1 MIKRIYAQ
9 RKIVIDWR
17 DVQKRTENTMAKKKS
32 ATVTKLRPVA
42 PRQYPDLHEH
52 LERLER
58 EGLLIRVKEPVDKD
72 QEMHPLVRWQFRGGI
87 KEKDRKAFLF
97 EKPVN
102 AKGRPYDIPVA
113 IGILAANR
121 RIYGI
126 GLGCDPTQ
134 VNQLWAEAK
143 AHPIPPVE
151 IPSDAAPVHEVV
163 YQGEELKVP
172 GQGIDGIPVPI
183 STPGWDNAPYIS
195 AAHFITRDPD
205 NGIHNIGTYRAM
217 IKAPDRVGCNPSL
230 ELGQGIYVHWEK
242 YRARREKMPA
252 ALCVGGVPA
261 ISYVAA
267 QKLNY
272 DVDEFAVAGGLVKAP
287 IRVVKG
293 KTVPLLVPADAEI
306 IIEGWVNTEWLEPE
320 APFGESH
327 GHVNLKEYN
336 PYMEV
341 TAITRRKKAI
351 LCSII
356 SQVTPSESSVI
367 KKMAYEPLYLDHLKN
382 VLGAKSVTRVMLH
395 EPLTATQK
403 LTVIQMRKPSQAEVW
418 RALMGAV
425 AFRPSM
431 SKIVIAVDE
440 DIDPENLDAVFW
452 ALGYRSQPHRD
463 VQIIRGTDI
472 GHAPRHDARGSADDS
487 CLLWDATLKETF
499 PPISLP
505 KKEYME
511 RAHELWDKL
520 GLPKLEPESPWY
532 GYPLG
537 DWNPELDEEAKLA
550 TAGEFWQTG
559 KKIAGERR
567 RSEDVPVNTSYYGH
581 QKPK

>member
-1 MIKRIYAQ
+1 MSN
-9 RKIVIDWR
+9 
-17 DVQKRTENTMAKKKS
+17 EKS
-32 ATVTKLRPVA
+32 ATVTKLTVIA

-52 LERLER
+52 LDRLER
-58 EGLLIRVKEPVDKD
+58 EGLLVRVTEPVDKD

-97 EKPVN
+97 EKPVD
-102 AKGRPYDIPVA
+102 AKGKTYDIPVA

-121 RIYGI
+121 TIYGI
-126 GLGCDPTQ
+126 GLGCDPTK

-143 AHPIPPVE
+143 TNPIAPVE
-151 IPSDAAPVHEVV
+151 IPSEAAPVHEVV
-163 YQGEELKVP
+163 YQEEDLKIP
-172 GQGIDGIPVPI
+172 GQGVDGIPVPI

-195 AAHFITRDPD
+195 AAHFITKDPD
-205 NGIHNIGTYRAM
+205 SGIHNIGTYRAM

-242 YRARREKMPA
+242 CRARQERMPA
-252 ALCVGGVPA
+252 ALCIGGVPA

-287 IRVVKG
+287 IRVVKA
-293 KTVPLLVPADAEI
+293 KTVPLMVPADAEI

-327 GHVNLKEYN
+327 GHVNPKEYN

-341 TAITRRKKAI
+341 TAITRRKKAV

-367 KKMAYEPLYLDHLKN
+367 KKMAYEPLYLDHLRN
-382 VLGAKSVTRVMLH
+382 ALGVKCVTRVMLH

-403 LTVIQMRKPSQAEVW
+403 LTVIQMRKPSRAEVW
-418 RALMGAV
+418 RAMMGAV

-431 SKIVIAVDE
+431 SKIVVAVDE
-440 DIDPENLDAVFW
+440 DIDPENMDAVFW

-511 RAHELWDKL
+511 RARKLWEKL
-520 GLPKLEPESPWY
+520 DLPKLEPESPWH
-532 GYPLG
+532 GYSLG

-550 TAGEFWQTG
+550 IAGEFWQTG
-559 KKIAGERR
+559 EKIALERR
-567 RSEDVPVNTSYYGH
+567 RTDDVPLNTSYYGH
-581 QKPK
+581 QKEK

>member
-1 MIKRIYAQ
+1 MSNEQ
-9 RKIVIDWR
+9 
-17 DVQKRTENTMAKKKS
+17 S
-32 ATVTKLRPVA
+32 ATATKLTVIA
-42 PRQYPDLHEH
+42 PRQYPDLHDH
-52 LERLER
+52 LDRLER

-97 EKPVN
+97 EKPVD
-102 AKGRPYDIPVA
+102 AKGNTYDIPVA

-121 RIYGI
+121 TIYGI
-126 GLGCDPTQ
+126 GLGCDPTK

-143 AHPIPPVE
+143 TNPIAPVE
-151 IPSDAAPVHEVV
+151 IPSEAAPVHEVV
-163 YQGEELKVP
+163 YQEEDLNVA
-172 GQGIDGIPVPI
+172 GQGVDGIPVPI

-195 AAHFITRDPD
+195 AAHFITRDAD
-205 NGIHNIGTYRAM
+205 SGIHNIGTYRAM

-242 YRARREKMPA
+242 YRARQERMPA
-252 ALCVGGVPA
+252 ALCIGGVPA

-272 DVDEFAVAGGLVKAP
+272 DIDEFAVAGGLVKAP
-287 IRVVKG
+287 IRVVKA
-293 KTVPLLVPADAEI
+293 KTVPLMVPADAEI

-327 GHVNLKEYN
+327 GHVNPKEYN

-341 TAITRRKKAI
+341 TAITRRRKAI

-382 VLGAKSVTRVMLH
+382 ALGVKCVTRVMLH

-403 LTVIQMRKPSQAEVW
+403 LTVIQMRKPSRAEVW
-418 RALMGAV
+418 RAMMGAV

-440 DIDPENLDAVFW
+440 DIDPENMDAVFW

-505 KKEYME
+505 KQEYME
-511 RAHELWDKL
+511 RARKLWEKL
-520 GLPKLEPESPWY
+520 DLPKLEPESPWH
-532 GYPLG
+532 GYSLG

-550 TAGEFWQTG
+550 VAGEFWQTG
-559 KKIAGERR
+559 KKIALERR
-567 RSEDVPVNTSYYGH
+567 RTEEMPLNTSYYGH
-581 QKPK
+581 QKEK

>member
-1 MIKRIYAQ
+1 MSN
-9 RKIVIDWR
+9 
-17 DVQKRTENTMAKKKS
+17 ENS
-32 ATVTKLRPVA
+32 ATVTKLTVIA

-52 LERLER
+52 LDRLER
-58 EGLLIRVKEPVDKD
+58 EGLLVRVTEPVDKD

-97 EKPVN
+97 EKPVD
-102 AKGRPYDIPVA
+102 AKGKNYDIPVA

-121 RIYGI
+121 TIYGI
-126 GLGCDPTQ
+126 GLGCDPTK

-143 AHPIPPVE
+143 TNPIAPVE
-151 IPSDAAPVHEVV
+151 IPSEAAPVHEVV
-163 YQGEELKVP
+163 YQEEDLKVP
-172 GQGIDGIPVPI
+172 GQGVDGIPVPI

-195 AAHFITRDPD
+195 AAHFITKDPD
-205 NGIHNIGTYRAM
+205 SGIHNIGTYRAM

-242 YRARREKMPA
+242 YRARQERMPA
-252 ALCVGGVPA
+252 ALCIGGVPA

-287 IRVVKG
+287 IRVVKA
-293 KTVPLLVPADAEI
+293 KTVPLMVPADAEI

-327 GHVNLKEYN
+327 GHVNPKEYN

-341 TAITRRKKAI
+341 TAITRRKKAV

-367 KKMAYEPLYLDHLKN
+367 KKMAYEPLYLDHLRN
-382 VLGAKSVTRVMLH
+382 ALGVKCVTRVMLH

-403 LTVIQMRKPSQAEVW
+403 LTVIQMRKPSRAEVW
-418 RALMGAV
+418 RAMMGAV

-431 SKIVIAVDE
+431 SKIVVAVDE
-440 DIDPENLDAVFW
+440 DIDPENMDAVFW

-511 RAHELWDKL
+511 RARKLWEKL
-520 GLPKLEPESPWY
+520 DLPKLEPESPWH
-532 GYPLG
+532 GYSLG

-550 TAGEFWQTG
+550 IAGEFWQTG
-559 KKIAGERR
+559 EKIALERR
-567 RSEDVPVNTSYYGH
+567 RTDDVPLNTSYYGH
-581 QKPK
+581 QKEK

>member
-1 MIKRIYAQ
+1 MSKR
-9 RKIVIDWR
+9 
-17 DVQKRTENTMAKKKS
+17 KS
-32 ATVTKLRPVA
+32 ATVTKLNSIA

-52 LERLER
+52 LDRLER

-97 EKPVN
+97 EKPVD
-102 AKGRPYDIPVA
+102 AKGKTYDIPVA

-121 RIYGI
+121 TIYGI
-126 GLGCDPTQ
+126 GLGCDPAK

-143 AHPIPPVE
+143 TNPISPVE
-151 IPSDAAPVHEVV
+151 IPSEAAPVHEVV
-163 YQGEELKVP
+163 YQEEELKVP
-172 GQGIDGIPVPI
+172 GQGVDGIPVPI

-195 AAHFITRDPD
+195 AAHFITKDPD
-205 NGIHNIGTYRAM
+205 SGVHNIGTYRAM

-242 YRARREKMPA
+242 YRARQEKMPA
-252 ALCVGGVPA
+252 ALCIGGVPA

-287 IRVVKG
+287 IRVVKA
-293 KTVPLLVPADAEI
+293 KTVPLMVPADAEI

-327 GHVNLKEYN
+327 GHVNPKEYN

-341 TAITRRKKAI
+341 TAITRRKTAI

-367 KKMAYEPLYLDHLKN
+367 K
-382 VLGAKSVTRVMLH
+382 
-395 EPLTATQK
+395 
-403 LTVIQMRKPSQAEVW
+403 MRKPSQAEVW
-418 RALMGAV
+418 RAMMGAV

-440 DIDPENLDAVFW
+440 DIDPENMDAVFW

-472 GHAPRHDARGSADDS
+472 GHAPRHDARGAADDS

-505 KKEYME
+505 KQEYME
-511 RAHELWDKL
+511 RARELWEKL
-520 GLPKLEPESPWY
+520 GLPKLEPESPWH
-532 GYPLG
+532 GYSLG

-550 TAGEFWQTG
+550 VAGEFWQTG
-559 KKIAGERR
+559 KKIALERR
-567 RSEDVPVNTSYYGH
+567 RTEEMPLNTSYYGH
-581 QKPK
+581 QKEK

>member
-1 MIKRIYAQ
+1 MHGKQ
-9 RKIVIDWR
+9 S
-17 DVQKRTENTMAKKKS
+17 MAKKKS
-32 ATVTKLRPVA
+32 VTVTKLREVP
-42 PRQYPDLHEH
+42 PRQYPDLHDH

-58 EGLLIRVKEPVDKD
+58 EGLLIRVKEAVDKD

-97 EKPVN
+97 EKPVD
-102 AKGRPYDIPVA
+102 ARGKSYDIPVA

-121 RIYGI
+121 RIYGL
-126 GLGCDPTQ
+126 GLGCDPSQ
-134 VNQLWAEAK
+134 VNQLWAVAK
-143 AHPIPPVE
+143 ANPIPPVE
-151 IPSDAAPVHEVV
+151 IPSDAAPVHEVI
-163 YQGEELKVP
+163 YQGEDLNVP
-172 GQGIDGIPVPI
+172 SQGVDGIPVPI

-195 AAHFITRDPD
+195 AAHFITQDPD

-252 ALCVGGVPA
+252 ALCIGGVPA

-287 IRVVKG
+287 IRVVRA

-327 GHVNLKEYN
+327 GHVNPKEYN
-336 PYMEV
+336 PYMDV

-382 VLGAKSVTRVMLH
+382 VLGVKSVMRVMLH

-463 VQIIRGTDI
+463 VQIIRGTDV

-511 RAHELWDKL
+511 RARKLWEKL
-520 GLPKLEPESPWY
+520 GLQKLEPESPWF
-532 GYPLG
+532 GYSLG

-567 RSEDVPVNTSYYGH
+567 RTEDVPVNTSYYGQ
-581 QKPK
+581 QKEK

>member
-1 MIKRIYAQ
+1 MHGKQ
-9 RKIVIDWR
+9 P
-17 DVQKRTENTMAKKKS
+17 MAKKKS

-97 EKPVN
+97 EKPVD
-102 AKGRPYDIPVA
+102 ARGKSYDIPVA

-121 RIYGI
+121 RIYSL
-126 GLGCDPTQ
+126 GLGCDPSQ
-134 VNQLWAEAK
+134 VNQLWALAK
-143 AHPIPPVE
+143 ANPIPPVE
-151 IPSDAAPVHEVV
+151 IPSEAAPVHEMV
-163 YQGEELKVP
+163 YQDEDLKIP
-172 GQGIDGIPVPI
+172 GQGVDGIPVPI
-183 STPGWDNAPYIS
+183 STPGWDNAPYVS
-195 AAHFITRDPD
+195 AAHFITQDPD

-230 ELGQGIYVHWEK
+230 ELGQGIYIHWEK

-252 ALCVGGVPA
+252 ALCIGGVPA

-287 IRVVKG
+287 IRVVKA
-293 KTVPLLVPADAEI
+293 KSVPLLVPADAEI

-327 GHVNLKEYN
+327 GHVNPKEYN

-341 TAITRRKKAI
+341 SAITRRKKAI

-382 VLGAKSVTRVMLH
+382 TLGVKSVTRVMLH

-463 VQIIRGTDI
+463 VQIIRGTDV
-472 GHAPRHDARGSADDS
+472 GHAPRHDARGSAADS

-511 RAHELWDKL
+511 RARKLWEKL

-532 GYPLG
+532 GYTLG

-559 KKIAGERR
+559 QKIAGERR
-567 RSEDVPVNTSYYGH
+567 RTEAVPLNTSYYGH
-581 QKPK
+581 QKEK

>member
-1 MIKRIYAQ
+1 
-9 RKIVIDWR
+9 
-17 DVQKRTENTMAKKKS
+17 MAKNRAVKAVK
-32 ATVTKLRPVA
+32 TLFVPERG
-42 PRQYPDLHEH
+42 YPDLHDH
-52 LERLER
+52 LEHLER
-58 EGLLIRVKEPVDKD
+58 EGLLIRVKEPVCKD

-87 KEKDRKAFLF
+87 REKDRKAFLF
-97 EKPVN
+97 EKPVD
-102 AKGRPYDIPVA
+102 AKGNKYDIPVA

-126 GLGCDPTQ
+126 GLGSDPSK
-134 VNQLWAEAK
+134 VNELWSEAK
-143 AHPIPPVE
+143 TNPIPPVE
-151 IPSDAAPVHEVV
+151 ISSDAAPVHEIVCA
-163 YQGEELKVP
+163 GKNLKVP
-172 GQGIDGIPVPI
+172 GQGLDGIPVPI
-183 STPGWDNAPYIS
+183 STPGWDNAPYVS
-195 AAHFITRDPD
+195 AAHYITKDPES
-205 NGIHNIGTYRAM
+205 GIQNIGTYRAM
-217 IKAPDRVGCNPSL
+217 IKARDRVGCNPSL

-242 YRARREKMPA
+242 YRARKEKMPA
-252 ALCVGGVPA
+252 ALCIGGVPA

-287 IRVVKG
+287 IRVAKA
-293 KTVPLLVPADAEI
+293 KTVPLMVPADAEI
-306 IIEGWVNTEWLEPE
+306 IIEGWLSTEWLEPE

-327 GHVNLKEYN
+327 GHVNPKEYN
-336 PYMEV
+336 PFMDV
-341 TAITRRKKAI
+341 TCITRRKNAI

-356 SQVTPSESSVI
+356 SQVTPSESSVM

-382 VLGAKSVTRVMLH
+382 VLGVKSVTRVMLH

-403 LTVIQMRKPSQAEVW
+403 LTVIQMRKPSRSEAW

-440 DIDPENLDAVFW
+440 DIDPDNLDAVFW

-472 GHAPRHDARGSADDS
+472 GHAPRHDPRGSADDS
-487 CLLWDATLKETF
+487 CLLWDATLKETY

-511 RAHELWDKL
+511 RARKLWDKL
-520 GLPKLEPESPWY
+520 GLPKLEPELPWY
-532 GYPLG
+532 GYSLG

-550 TAGEFWQTG
+550 VAGEFWKTG
-559 KKIAGERR
+559 EKIARQRR
-567 RSEDVPVNTSYYGH
+567 RTEDVPVNTSYYGH
-581 QKPK
+581 RKEK

>member
-1 MIKRIYAQ
+1 MTAI
-9 RKIVIDWR
+9 
-17 DVQKRTENTMAKKKS
+17 
-32 ATVTKLRPVA
+32 A
-42 PRQYPDLHEH
+42 PRRYPDLHDH

-58 EGLLIRVKEPVDKD
+58 EGLLVRIRDPICKD

-87 KEKDRKAFLF
+87 KERDRKAFLF
-97 EKPVN
+97 EKPIDARGN
-102 AKGRPYDIPVA
+102 SYDIPVA
-113 IGILAANR
+113 IGVLAANR
-121 RIYGI
+121 QIYGI
-126 GLGCDPTQ
+126 GLGADPAK

-143 AHPIPPVE
+143 ANPVAPSE
-151 IPSDAAPVHEVV
+151 IPSSAAPVHEVV
-163 YQGEELKVP
+163 FQGSDLKLP
-172 GQGIDGIPVPI
+172 GGGLDAIPVPI
-183 STPGWDNAPYIS
+183 STPGWDNAPYVS
-195 AAHFITRDPD
+195 AAHYITKDPD
-205 NGIHNIGTYRAM
+205 TGIPNIGTYRAM
-217 IKAPDRVGCNPSL
+217 IKARDRVGCNPSL

-242 YRARREKMPA
+242 YRARQEKMPA
-252 ALCVGGVPA
+252 ALCIGGVPA

-287 IRVVKG
+287 IRVAQA
-293 KTVPLLVPADAEI
+293 KTVPLMVPADAEI
-306 IIEGWVNTEWLEPE
+306 IIEGYISTEFLEPE

-327 GHVNLKEYN
+327 GHVNPKEYN

-341 TAITRRKKAI
+341 TAITRRRNAI

-382 VLGAKSVTRVMLH
+382 TLGIKSVNRVMLH

-403 LTVIQMRKPSQAEVW
+403 LTIIQMRKPTQAEVW
-418 RALMGAV
+418 RALMAAV
-425 AFRPSM
+425 TFRPSM

-463 VQIIRGTDI
+463 VQIIRGTDV
-472 GHAPRHDARGSADDS
+472 GHAPRHDARGAADDS

-505 KKEYME
+505 KQEYMDRARKLWE
-511 RAHELWDKL
+511 RLE
-520 GLPKLEPESPWY
+520 LPKLEPESPWY
-532 GYPLG
+532 GYSLG
-537 DWNPELDEEAKLA
+537 DWNPELDIEAQLA
-550 TAGEFWQTG
+550 VAGKFWETG
-559 KKIAGERR
+559 EKIARERKR
-567 RSEDVPVNTSYYGH
+567 ADEVAVNTSYYGH
-581 QKPK
+581 QKEK

>member
-1 MIKRIYAQ
+1 M
-9 RKIVIDWR
+9 
-17 DVQKRTENTMAKKKS
+17 TNKKVES
-32 ATVTKLRPVA
+32 ALKLETVAAR
-42 PRQYPDLHEH
+42 RYPDLHEH

-58 EGLLIRVKEPVDKD
+58 EGLLIRVREPVDKD

-87 KEKDRKAFLF
+87 KERDRKAFLF
-97 EKPVN
+97 EKPVD
-102 AKGRPYDIPVA
+102 AKGRLYDIPVA

-121 RIYGI
+121 QIYGI
-126 GLGCDPTQ
+126 GLGCDPTK
-134 VNQLWAEAK
+134 VNELWAQAK
-143 AHPIPPVE
+143 TNPIAPVE
-151 IPSDAAPVHEVV
+151 IASESAPVHQLV
-163 YQGEELKVP
+163 YQGDDLKVP

-195 AAHFITRDPD
+195 AAHFITKDPD

-217 IKAPDRVGCNPSL
+217 IKAPDRIGCNPSL

-242 YRARREKMPA
+242 YRSRRERMPA
-252 ALCVGGVPA
+252 ALCIGGVPA

-287 IRVVKG
+287 IRVTKAR
-293 KTVPLLVPADAEI
+293 TVPLMVPADAEI

-327 GHVNLKEYN
+327 GHVNPKEYN
-336 PYMEV
+336 PFMEV
-341 TAITRRKKAI
+341 TAITRRENAI

-382 VLGAKSVTRVMLH
+382 ALGVKSVMRVMLH

-403 LTVIQMRKPSQAEVW
+403 LTVIQMRKPARAEVW
-418 RALMGAV
+418 RAMMGAV

-440 DIDPENLDAVFW
+440 DIDPENMDAVFW

-511 RAHELWDKL
+511 RAQQLWNRL
-520 GLPKLEPESPWY
+520 GLPALEPESPWH
-532 GYPLG
+532 GYSLG

-550 TAGEFWQTG
+550 VAGEFWQTG

-567 RSEDVPVNTSYYGH
+567 RADEVPVNTSYYGH
-581 QKPK
+581 QKEK

>member
-1 MIKRIYAQ
+1 MS
-9 RKIVIDWR
+9 
-17 DVQKRTENTMAKKKS
+17 KKKS
-32 ATVTKLRPVA
+32 ATAIKLTAIA
-42 PRQYPDLHEH
+42 PRHYPDLHDH

-97 EKPVN
+97 EKPVD
-102 AKGRPYDIPVA
+102 AKGKQYDIPVA

-121 RIYGI
+121 TIYGI
-126 GLGCDPTQ
+126 GLGCDPTK

-143 AHPIPPVE
+143 TNPIAPVE
-151 IPSDAAPVHEVV
+151 IPSQAAPVHEVI
-163 YQGEELKVP
+163 YQEEDLKTP
-172 GQGIDGIPVPI
+172 GQGVDGIPVPI

-195 AAHFITRDPD
+195 AAHFITKDPD
-205 NGIHNIGTYRAM
+205 SGIHNIGTYRAM

-242 YRARREKMPA
+242 YRARNEKMPA
-252 ALCVGGVPA
+252 ALCIGGVPA

-287 IRVVKG
+287 IRVVKA
-293 KTVPLLVPADAEI
+293 KTVPLMVPADAEI

-327 GHVNLKEYN
+327 GHVNPKEYN

-341 TAITRRKKAI
+341 SAITRRKKAI

-382 VLGAKSVTRVMLH
+382 ALGVKCVTRVMLH

-403 LTVIQMRKPSQAEVW
+403 LTVIQMRKPSRAEVW
-418 RALMGAV
+418 RAMMGAV

-431 SKIVIAVDE
+431 SKIVIAVDD
-440 DIDPENLDAVFW
+440 DIDPENMDAVFW

-472 GHAPRHDARGSADDS
+472 GHAPRHDTRGSADDS

-505 KKEYME
+505 KQEYME
-511 RAHELWDKL
+511 RARKLWEKL
-520 GLPKLEPESPWY
+520 DLPKLEPESPWY
-532 GYPLG
+532 GYSLG
-537 DWNPELDEEAKLA
+537 DWNPELDEEARLA
-550 TAGEFWQTG
+550 IAGEFWQTG
-559 KKIAGERR
+559 KKIASERR
-567 RSEDVPVNTSYYGH
+567 RTEDVPVNTSYYGH
-581 QKPK
+581 QKEK

>member
-1 MIKRIYAQ
+1 MNAI
-9 RKIVIDWR
+9 
-17 DVQKRTENTMAKKKS
+17 
-32 ATVTKLRPVA
+32 A
-42 PRQYPDLHEH
+42 PRRYPDLHDH

-58 EGLLIRVKEPVDKD
+58 EGLLIRVGAPVCKD
-72 QEMHPLVRWQFRGGI
+72 REMHPLVRWQFRGGI
-87 KEKDRKAFLF
+87 KERDRKAFLF
-97 EKPVN
+97 EKPVD
-102 AKGRPYDIPVA
+102 AQGKAYDIPVA
-113 IGILAANR
+113 IGVLAANR

-126 GLGCDPTQ
+126 GLGADPAK
-134 VNQLWAEAK
+134 VNELWAQAK
-143 AHPIPPVE
+143 ADPIAPVE
-151 IPSDAAPVHEVV
+151 IPSSAAPVHEVV
-163 YQGEELKVP
+163 FQGGDVKVP
-172 GQGIDGIPVPI
+172 GQGLDAIPVPI

-195 AAHFITRDPD
+195 AAHYITRDPD
-205 NGIHNIGTYRAM
+205 SGIPNIGTYRAM
-217 IKAPDRVGCNPSL
+217 IKARDRMGCNPSL

-242 YRARREKMPA
+242 YRARKEKMPA
-252 ALCVGGVPA
+252 ALCIGGVPA

-287 IRVVKG
+287 IRVVKA
-293 KTVPLLVPADAEI
+293 KTVPLMVPADAEI
-306 IIEGWVNTEWLEPE
+306 VIEGYISTEFLEPE

-327 GHVNLKEYN
+327 GHVNPKEYN

-341 TAITRRKKAI
+341 SAITRRRNAV

-367 KKMAYEPLYLDHLKN
+367 KKMAYEPLYLDHLTN
-382 VLGAKSVTRVMLH
+382 ALGIKAVTRVMLH

-403 LTVIQMRKPSQAEVW
+403 LTVIQMRRPTQAEVW

-425 AFRPSM
+425 TFRPSM

-463 VQIIRGTDI
+463 VQIIRGTDV
-472 GHAPRHDARGSADDS
+472 GHAPRHDARGGADDS
-487 CLLWDATLKETF
+487 CLLWDATLKQTF

-511 RAHELWDKL
+511 RAKQLWERL
-520 GLPKLEPESPWY
+520 ELPKLEPEAPWH
-532 GYPLG
+532 GYSLG
-537 DWNPELDEEAKLA
+537 DWNAELEAEAELA
-550 TAGEFWQTG
+550 VAGRYWETG
-559 KKIAGERR
+559 EKIAGERK
-567 RSEDVPVNTSYYGH
+567 SADEVAVNTSYYGR
-581 QKPK
+581 QKEK